1 MTQPHLSGGRVRLAA
16 VVVLCICAAAQA
28 QRRGFG
34 SSRLGGLHELLRRP
48 DVQKELGLTSTQIKK
63 IQASGEEAG
72 EDFREQIGGLR
83 GDLSPQERRDAFAR
97 LRENIE
103 KRRQASRKN
112 VEGILNQTQRSRLAE
127 LEFRF
132 NLQRSANA
140 ALASA
145 GIELDVPEAKKLQT
159 AQREIQDEVR
169 RKIAQIQQE
178 ANLETLCSVLGSAK
192 LERLLGDDFSF
203 ETGTNSVGGD
213 RVEVPRDRRD
223 DPRQDSDDPAR
234 SRRERTRRP
243 PR

>member
-169 RKIAQIQQE
+169 RKIAQI
-178 ANLETLCSVLGSAK
+178 LWHL
-192 LERLLGDDFSF
+192 F
-203 ETGTNSVGGD
+203 
-213 RVEVPRDRRD
+213 
-223 DPRQDSDDPAR
+223 
-234 SRRERTRRP
+234 
-243 PR
+243 